1 MPLFELVRQIAGAV
15 FITAGFFFLMVG
27 SIGLIRLPD
36 VYNRMHAVGKC
47 DTLGNWMMLAGLML
61 FMTDLGSVVKL
72 ALIFVLVSTINPVIT
87 HMMAKTAYERGM
99 DLVEGSF
106 VLNTYS
112 SFREEQSRRER
123 SAQ

>member
-1 MPLFELVRQIAGAV
+1 MWDLIRQIAAAV
-15 FITAGFFFLMVG
+15 LISGGFFFLLVG

-47 DTLGNWMMLAGLML
+47 DTLGNWLMLVGLML
-61 FMTDLGSVVKL
+61 LMTDLTSVVKL
-72 ALIFVLVSTINPVIT
+72 ALIFALVATINPVIT
-87 HMMAKTAYERGM
+87 HVMAKTAYERGM

-112 SFREEQSRRER
+112 SFREEERRRER
-123 SAQ
+123 SGS

>member
-1 MPLFELVRQIAGAV
+1 MWDLIRQIAGMV
-15 FITAGFFFLMVG
+15 FIAGGFFFLMVG
-27 SIGLIRLPD
+27 SVGLVRLPD

-47 DTLGNWMMLAGLML
+47 DTLGSGLMLLGLML
-61 FMTDLGSVVKL
+61 FMGEFGSVVKL
-72 ALIFVLVSTINPVIT
+72 AIITALVVTINPVIT

-112 SFREEQSRRER
+112 SFREEERRRER
-123 SAQ
+123 SGTS

>member
-1 MPLFELVRQIAGAV
+1 MFDLIRQILAMVLIAG
-15 FITAGFFFLMVG
+15 GFFFLMVG
-27 SIGLIRLPD
+27 AIGLVRLPD

-47 DTLGNWMMLAGLML
+47 DTLGSGLMLLGLML
-61 FMTDLGSVVKL
+61 FMSDLGPVVKL
-72 ALIFVLVSTINPVIT
+72 AIIIALVATINPVIT

-112 SFREEQSRRER
+112 SFREEESRRER
-123 SAQ
+123 SGSS

>member
-1 MPLFELVRQIAGAV
+1 MLEPAKQIAGMV
-15 FITAGFFFLMVG
+15 FIAGGFFFLMVG
-27 SIGLIRLPD
+27 SIGLVRLPD

-47 DTLGNWMMLAGLML
+47 DTLGNWLMLVGLML
-61 FMTDLGSVVKL
+61 FMSDLASVVKL

-112 SFREEQSRRER
+112 SFREEKSRRER
-123 SAQ
+123 SGK